1 MIICDT
7 RKQKNQRILQYFEDH
22 NIPYIEQAL
31 KTGDY
36 MNPDRTDIVI
46 ERKKD
51 LGELLKNMCS
61 PDKRRF
67 RDEIRRARNEGIRFI
82 VLCEH
87 GGNYKELKDV
97 SQYKSKHSKVSGRT
111 LMNEMYR
118 AQIAYGVEFLFCDKR
133 STGRIIAEI
142 LGRGT

>member
-7 RKQKNQRILQYFEDH
+7 REQKNQRILQYFEDH

-36 MNPDRTDIVI
+36 MNPERTDIVV

-67 RDEIRRARNEGIRFI
+67 WDEIRRAHDEGIRFI

-87 GGNYKELKDV
+87 GDNYKELKDLV
-97 SQYKSKHSKVSGRT
+97 QFLSEDMVTEIVNNIYDKVGISSIH
-111 LMNEMYR
+111 
-118 AQIAYGVEFLFCDKR
+118 ALFPFM
-133 STGRIIAEI
+133 
-142 LGRGT
+142 

>member
-7 RKQKNQRILQYFEDH
+7 REQKNQRILQYFEDH

-97 SQYKSKHSKVSGRT
+97 
-111 LMNEMYR
+111 MNERY
-118 AQIAYGVEFLFCDKR
+118 VL
-133 STGRIIAEI
+133 
-142 LGRGT
+142 